1 MVSTGKQRVDLHLNG
16 EPVSAM
22 VDNTATL
29 VDVLRDEFGAKGV
42 RAGCRNGDCGTCT
55 ALVGG
60 DCVKTCLVLAGRAS
74 GHDVQ
79 TIEGLGTAE
88 NPSAVQQAFMECY
101 SFQCGFCLPG
111 MILSATGLL
120 ERVPEPT
127 ETEIRDTL
135 SGNLC
140 RCTGYENFV
149 RGVQRASQI
158 MKEHGP
164 GTAAHAASEMR

>member
-1 MVSTGKQRVDLHLNG
+1 MTSTGKHRVDLHLNG
-16 EPVSAM
+16 EPVSAT
-22 VDNTATL
+22 VDNTSTL

-60 DCVKTCLVLAGRAS
+60 DCVKTCLILAGRAS
-74 GHDVQ
+74 GYDVR

-127 ETEIRDTL
+127 EAEIRDAL

-164 GTAAHAASEMR
+164 DTATDAGPERR